1 MTKKLSIVRFKPK
14 PEHFDEF
21 VKNIQDWHNQVFAK
35 GDHRLMRTDDEVV
48 AIVVRDSE
56 MLQENVKR
64 GVAWLD
70 SQRPLLQE
78 YNEVDRHTLP
88 MTGDLVEQDFNL
100 GDSKMIKAKVILTAW
115 DKTLETR
122 DFGHLSVFL
131 SDDFQFEDT
140 TGEIGDLANTE
151 SWCVAGEIRIS
162 NFKTIREN
170 DNYIVAT
177 HDVEQDGKPHSNVMV
192 YAEQRNGKFTY
203 WKIQRAFE
211 A

>member
-14 PEHFDEF
+14 PAHFDEF

-88 MTGDLVEQDFNL
+88 MTGDLVE
-100 GDSKMIKAKVILTAW
+100 
-115 DKTLETR
+115 
-122 DFGHLSVFL
+122 
-131 SDDFQFEDT
+131 
-140 TGEIGDLANTE
+140 
-151 SWCVAGEIRIS
+151 
-162 NFKTIREN
+162 
-170 DNYIVAT
+170 
-177 HDVEQDGKPHSNVMV
+177 
-192 YAEQRNGKFTY
+192 
-203 WKIQRAFE
+203 
-211 A
+211 

>member
-192 YAEQRNGKFTY
+192 YAEQRNGEFTY